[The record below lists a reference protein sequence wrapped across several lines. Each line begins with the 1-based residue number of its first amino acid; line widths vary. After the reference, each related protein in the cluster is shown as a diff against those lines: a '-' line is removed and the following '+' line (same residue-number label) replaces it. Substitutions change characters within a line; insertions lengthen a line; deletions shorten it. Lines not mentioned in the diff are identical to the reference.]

1 MFCDTDRGQTNKL
14 ITEHFKKDGR
24 NSEWAIQRRSGRTD
38 GRRGNKGEKHL
49 GVMTKTDK
57 KETKERRGMCE
68 DGGKG
73 QKREEQALIKGN
85 REGGKDSARLL

>member
-1 MFCDTDRGQTNKL
+1 MDETPSGRLRGGA
-14 ITEHFKKDGR
+14 D
-24 NSEWAIQRRSGRTD
+24 GRTD
-38 GRRGNKGEKHL
+38 RRRGNKGEKHL

-68 DGGKG
+68 DGAKG
-73 QKREEQALIKGN
+73 RKRKEQALIKGN